1 MTEVINPIWN
11 IFEPPLVDNSIKSY
25 DYKEFKENN
34 VTVANLD
41 RYEISTKNSK
51 SWKHLA
57 NGYLYVK
64 AIIKGHNNNYVTV
77 TNNGLN
83 DFKLA
88 RLFYENK
95 LIEEINY
102 VGIAT
107 TVTNLAEMS
116 GDISSSEA
124 SQMMWYL
131 DGADSAETHRFTYEI
146 ADKAV
151 KFKDLD
157 KSITDVVRSI
167 KHNPKFN
174 EGFLQRYQ
182 LTNGDKA
189 FCKFI
194 PLKRLFRFCRDVN
207 KVIKGEIKIV
217 LEKNH
222 QANILHSTVEG
233 ADYAYEISDLSVWIP
248 EVEPSLSVL
257 ATLEANL
264 GQQNQTFYGWNAIN
278 CYLSGQENTASG
290 TWRVVN
296 SQNKVNGV
304 WVVFSKAARENS
316 FIKSN
321 MIFDHNDLDSIHIRV
336 NGRQYPLEEYRCSF
350 ETKSLN
356 CARIYSAF
364 LAGSGFKP
372 EEQGTSVSFKD
383 YALLYPIIY
392 FDLSKQ
398 EDEAYTGLAASE
410 LEVRWRLKKFTE
422 NYYLYAVVQSERK
435 AEVNV
440 LDHQIY
446 LTM

>member
-41 RYEISTKNSK
+41 RYELSTKNSQ

-64 AIIKGHNNNYVTV
+64 AVIKNHGNNRVSV

-107 TVTNLAEMS
+107 TVSNLAEMS
-116 GDISSSEA
+116 GDMSSSEA
-124 SQMMWYL
+124 TQMMWYL
-131 DGADSAETHRFTYEI
+131 DGADSTDTNRYTYD
-146 ADKAV
+146 AQDRAT
-151 KFKDLD
+151 KFNVLD
-157 KSITDVVRSI
+157 KSISDVVKAI
-167 KHNPKFN
+167 KHNSEYN
-174 EGFLQRYQ
+174 EGFLQRWQ
-182 LTNGDKA
+182 ITNGDQV

-207 KVIKGEIKIV
+207 KVLKEEIKIV

-222 QANILHSTVEG
+222 VKNILHSAVDG
-233 ADYAYEISDLSVWIP
+233 DFKYEISDLSVWIP
-248 EVEPSLSVL
+248 EVEPSLSIL

-278 CYLSGQENTASG
+278 CYRSGQENSTSG

-296 SQNKVNGV
+296 SQNI
-304 WVVFSKAARENS
+304 
-316 FIKSN
+316 IK
-321 MIFDHNDLDSIHIRV
+321 
-336 NGRQYPLEEYRCSF
+336 
-350 ETKSLN
+350 
-356 CARIYSAF
+356 
-364 LAGSGFKP
+364 
-372 EEQGTSVSFKD
+372 
-383 YALLYPIIY
+383 
-392 FDLSKQ
+392 
-398 EDEAYTGLAASE
+398 
-410 LEVRWRLKKFTE
+410 
-422 NYYLYAVVQSERK
+422 
-435 AEVNV
+435 
-440 LDHQIY
+440 
-446 LTM
+446 